1 MKKRIMTAGMLAMIL
16 AMGMTA
22 CANADTKEKSTTKK
36 EQVSESDEKKEQKKS
51 DNEAYVMNEKQKKIY
66 EKIKKTYN
74 AEEQQK
80 IADELEKK
88 KESQEYTLS
97 NMLIEYNPFGT
108 NTQSLYVYFE
118 TDSAVKVSYTIH
130 VKEDDI
136 ADFSR
141 NVYQDEEYQKEH
153 EFQVIGLIP
162 DTENTITFYITNE
175 DGSTDTKEIVY
186 EMGSLY
192 GEEAVQLDTDVKQSA
207 DKLEDGLYV
216 VLGNDST
223 SMDFMYYY
231 DNNGVLRGE
240 VPLLGYRSHRLIFDE
255 NSMYYSISE
264 KKMAQVN
271 RLGQVTKV
279 YDLGNYKLHHDYVFD
294 ENGNMLILATDT
306 TQDSVGDIV
315 GDIVLKLDVNSGE
328 VTEVL
333 DLGDLF
339 GEYKKTCVKNSS
351 DELDWMHINTIQYIG
366 NGSVLLS
373 SRETSTIIKVDNIY
387 DGPVVSYMIGEKDFW
402 KDTSYVSLL
411 LNKKGDF
418 TIQGGQHT
426 ITYETDESLADGQ
439 YYLYMFDNNIGISE
453 TRPDYDWSSIGLKVS
468 SAVDG
473 KNSKYY
479 KYLVDENE
487 GTFEL
492 VDSFKV
498 PYSGYVSSAQET
510 GDNVLVDSG
519 LKGTFTEYDADHK
532 AIVTYKMDYEKF
544 IYRVFKYKFDGFYF
558 EKSE

>member
-36 EQVSESDEKKEQKKS
+36 EQVSESDEKKEQKMS
-51 DNEAYVMNEKQKKIY
+51 DNEANVMNEKQKKIY

-118 TDSAVKVSYTIH
+118 IDSAVKVSYTIH

-306 TQDSVGDIV
+306 TQDSVE
-315 GDIVLKLDVNSGE
+315 DIVLKLDVNSGE

-544 IYRVFKYKFDGFYF
+544 IYCVFKYKFDGFYF

>member
-36 EQVSESDEKKEQKKS
+36 EQVSESDEKKEQKMS
-51 DNEAYVMNEKQKKIY
+51 DNEANVMNEKQKKIY

-216 VLGNDST
+216 VLGNDSP

-279 YDLGNYKLHHDYVFD
+279 YDLGNYKLRHDYVFD

-306 TQDSVGDIV
+306 TQDSVE
-315 GDIVLKLDVNSGE
+315 DIVLKLDVNSGE

-519 LKGTFTEYDADHK
+519 LKGTFTEYDVDHK

>member
-36 EQVSESDEKKEQKKS
+36 EQVSESDEKKEQKMS
-51 DNEAYVMNEKQKKIY
+51 DNEANVMNEKQKKIY

-88 KESQEYTLS
+88 KEYQEYTLS

-216 VLGNDST
+216 VLGNDSP

-306 TQDSVGDIV
+306 TQDSV

-426 ITYETDESLADGQ
+426 ITYETDESLSDGQ

-519 LKGTFTEYDADHK
+519 LKGTFTEYDVDHK

>member
-16 AMGMTA
+16 VMGMTA

-36 EQVSESDEKKEQKKS
+36 EQVSESDEKKEQKMS
-51 DNEAYVMNEKQKKIY
+51 DNEANVMNEKQKKIY

-216 VLGNDST
+216 VLGNDSP

-306 TQDSVGDIV
+306 TQDSVE
-315 GDIVLKLDVNSGE
+315 DIVLKLDVNSGE

-426 ITYETDESLADGQ
+426 ITYETDESLSDGQ

-519 LKGTFTEYDADHK
+519 LKGTFTEYDVDHK

>member
-223 SMDFMYYY
+223 FMYYY

-315 GDIVLKLDVNSGE
+315 LKLDVNSGE

-387 DGPVVSYMIGEKDFW
+387 DGPMVSYMIGEKDFW

>member
-216 VLGNDST
+216 VLGNDSP

-306 TQDSVGDIV
+306 TQDSV

-532 AIVTYKMDYEKF
+532 AIVTYNMDYEKF

>member
-216 VLGNDST
+216 VLGNDSP

-306 TQDSVGDIV
+306 TQDSVE
-315 GDIVLKLDVNSGE
+315 DIVLKLDVNSGE

-387 DGPVVSYMIGEKDFW
+387 DGPMVSYMIGEKDFW

-519 LKGTFTEYDADHK
+519 LKGTFTEYDVDHK

>member
-1 MKKRIMTAGMLAMIL
+1 MTAGMLAMIL

-36 EQVSESDEKKEQKKS
+36 EQVSESDEKKEQKMS
-51 DNEAYVMNEKQKKIY
+51 DNEANVMNEKQKKIY

-216 VLGNDST
+216 VLGNDSP

-306 TQDSVGDIV
+306 TQDSVE
-315 GDIVLKLDVNSGE
+315 DIVLKLDVNSGE

-418 TIQGGQHT
+418 TIQGGQYT
-426 ITYETDESLADGQ
+426 ITYETDESLSDGQ

-519 LKGTFTEYDADHK
+519 LKGTFTEYDVDHK

>member
-36 EQVSESDEKKEQKKS
+36 EQVSESDEKKEQKMS
-51 DNEAYVMNEKQKKIY
+51 DNEANVMNEKQKKIY

-162 DTENTITFYITNE
+162 DTENTITFYIKNE

-216 VLGNDST
+216 VLGNDSP

-306 TQDSVGDIV
+306 TQDS
-315 GDIVLKLDVNSGE
+315 LDVNSGE

-387 DGPVVSYMIGEKDFW
+387 DGPVVSYIIGEKDFW

>member
-36 EQVSESDEKKEQKKS
+36 EQVSESDEKKEQKMS
-51 DNEAYVMNEKQKKIY
+51 DNEANVMNEKQKKIY

-175 DGSTDTKEIVY
+175 DGSTDTNEIVY

-216 VLGNDST
+216 VLGNDSA
-223 SMDFMYYY
+223 SKDFMYYYY

-306 TQDSVGDIV
+306 TQDSVE
-315 GDIVLKLDVNSGE
+315 DIVLKLDVNSGE

>member
-36 EQVSESDEKKEQKKS
+36 EQVSESDEKKEQKMS
-51 DNEAYVMNEKQKKIY
+51 DNEANVMNEKQKKIY

-216 VLGNDST
+216 VLGNDSP

-306 TQDSVGDIV
+306 TQDSVE
-315 GDIVLKLDVNSGE
+315 DIVLKLDVNSGE

-351 DELDWMHINTIQYIG
+351 DELYWMHINTIQYIG

-418 TIQGGQHT
+418 TIQGGQYT
-426 ITYETDESLADGQ
+426 ITYETDESLSDGQ

-519 LKGTFTEYDADHK
+519 LKGTFTEYDVDHK

>member
-1 MKKRIMTAGMLAMIL
+1 MTAGMLAMIL

-36 EQVSESDEKKEQKKS
+36 EQVSESDEKKEQKMS
-51 DNEAYVMNEKQKKIY
+51 DNEANVMNEKQKKIY

-216 VLGNDST
+216 VLGNDSP

-306 TQDSVGDIV
+306 TQDSVE
-315 GDIVLKLDVNSGE
+315 DIVLKLDVNSGE

-351 DELDWMHINTIQYIG
+351 DELYWMHINTIQYIG

-426 ITYETDESLADGQ
+426 ITYETDESLSDGQ

-519 LKGTFTEYDADHK
+519 LKGTFTEYDVDHK

>member
-51 DNEAYVMNEKQKKIY
+51 DNEANVMNEKQKKIY

-306 TQDSVGDIV
+306 TQDSVD
-315 GDIVLKLDVNSGE
+315 DIVLKLDVNSGE

-351 DELDWMHINTIQYIG
+351 DELDWMHINTIQYMG

-468 SAVDG
+468 SAVA
-473 KNSKYY
+473 KYY

-498 PYSGYVSSAQET
+498 PYSGYVSSAQEI

-532 AIVTYKMDYEKF
+532 AIVTYKVDYEKF

>member
-1 MKKRIMTAGMLAMIL
+1 MIL

-36 EQVSESDEKKEQKKS
+36 EQVSESDEKKEQKMS
-51 DNEAYVMNEKQKKIY
+51 DNEANVMNEKQKKIY

-306 TQDSVGDIV
+306 TQDSVE
-315 GDIVLKLDVNSGE
+315 DIVLKLDVNSGE

-532 AIVTYKMDYEKF
+532 AIVTYMRNLFIVYSNTSLMDF
-544 IYRVFKYKFDGFYF
+544 ILKKVNNP
-558 EKSE
+558 

>member
-1 MKKRIMTAGMLAMIL
+1 MIL

-36 EQVSESDEKKEQKKS
+36 EQVSESDEKKEQKMS
-51 DNEAYVMNEKQKKIY
+51 DNEANVMNEKQKKIY

-306 TQDSVGDIV
+306 TQDSVE
-315 GDIVLKLDVNSGE
+315 DIVLKLDVNSGE

-519 LKGTFTEYDADHK
+519 LKGTFTEYDADYK

>member
-315 GDIVLKLDVNSGE
+315 LKLDAYQHDSVYRKWVSTFKFKRDVN
-328 VTEVL
+328 
-333 DLGDLF
+333 
-339 GEYKKTCVKNSS
+339 N
-351 DELDWMHINTIQYIG
+351 HQ
-366 NGSVLLS
+366 
-373 SRETSTIIKVDNIY
+373 SR
-387 DGPVVSYMIGEKDFW
+387 
-402 KDTSYVSLL
+402 
-411 LNKKGDF
+411 
-418 TIQGGQHT
+418 
-426 ITYETDESLADGQ
+426 
-439 YYLYMFDNNIGISE
+439 
-453 TRPDYDWSSIGLKVS
+453 
-468 SAVDG
+468 
-473 KNSKYY
+473 
-479 KYLVDENE
+479 
-487 GTFEL
+487 
-492 VDSFKV
+492 
-498 PYSGYVSSAQET
+498 
-510 GDNVLVDSG
+510 
-519 LKGTFTEYDADHK
+519 
-532 AIVTYKMDYEKF
+532 
-544 IYRVFKYKFDGFYF
+544 
-558 EKSE
+558 

>member
-51 DNEAYVMNEKQKKIY
+51 DNEANVMNEKQKKIY

-192 GEEAVQLDTDVKQSA
+192 GEEAVQLDTDVKQSS

-306 TQDSVGDIV
+306 TQDSVE
-315 GDIVLKLDVNSGE
+315 DIVLKLDVNSGE

-439 YYLYMFDNNIGISE
+439 YYLYMFDNNNIGISE

-544 IYRVFKYKFDGFYF
+544 IYRVFKYKFDGF
-558 EKSE
+558 

>member
-1 MKKRIMTAGMLAMIL
+1 MIL

-36 EQVSESDEKKEQKKS
+36 EQVSESDEKKEQKMS
-51 DNEAYVMNEKQKKIY
+51 DNEANVMNEKQKKIY

-294 ENGNMLILATDT
+294 ENGNMLIIATDT
-306 TQDSVGDIV
+306 TQDSVE
-315 GDIVLKLDVNSGE
+315 DIVLKLDVNSGE

-532 AIVTYKMDYEKF
+532 AIVTYKMAYEKF

>member
-216 VLGNDST
+216 VLGNDSP

-306 TQDSVGDIV
+306 TQDSVE
-315 GDIVLKLDVNSGE
+315 DIVLKLDVNSGE

-351 DELDWMHINTIQYIG
+351 DELYWMHINTIQYIG

-426 ITYETDESLADGQ
+426 ITYETDESLSDGQ

-519 LKGTFTEYDADHK
+519 LKGTFTEYDVDHK

>member
-22 CANADTKEKSTTKK
+22 CANADTKEKSKTKK
-36 EQVSESDEKKEQKKS
+36 EQVSESDEKKEQKMS
-51 DNEAYVMNEKQKKIY
+51 DNEANVMNEKQKKIY

-216 VLGNDST
+216 VLGNDSP

-306 TQDSVGDIV
+306 TQDSVE
-315 GDIVLKLDVNSGE
+315 DIVLKLDVNSGE

-418 TIQGGQHT
+418 TIQGGQYT
-426 ITYETDESLADGQ
+426 ITYETDESLSDGQ

-519 LKGTFTEYDADHK
+519 LKGTFTEYDVDHK

>member
-36 EQVSESDEKKEQKKS
+36 EQVSESDEKKEQKMS
-51 DNEAYVMNEKQKKIY
+51 DNEANVMNEKQKKIY

-216 VLGNDST
+216 VLGNDSP

-306 TQDSVGDIV
+306 TQDSVE
-315 GDIVLKLDVNSGE
+315 DIVLKLDVNSGE

-351 DELDWMHINTIQYIG
+351 DELDWMNINTIQYIG

-426 ITYETDESLADGQ
+426 ITYETDESLSDGQ

-519 LKGTFTEYDADHK
+519 LKGTFTEYDVDHK

>member
-216 VLGNDST
+216 LGNDST

-306 TQDSVGDIV
+306 TQDSVE
-315 GDIVLKLDVNSGE
+315 DIVLKLDVNSGE

-387 DGPVVSYMIGEKDFW
+387 DGPVVSYIIGEKDFW

>member
-1 MKKRIMTAGMLAMIL
+1 MIL

-36 EQVSESDEKKEQKKS
+36 EQVSESDEKKEQKMS
-51 DNEAYVMNEKQKKIY
+51 DNEANVMNEKQKKIY

-223 SMDFMYYY
+223 SKDFMYYY

-306 TQDSVGDIV
+306 TQDSVE
-315 GDIVLKLDVNSGE
+315 DIVLKLDVNSGE

-351 DELDWMHINTIQYIG
+351 DELDWMHITIQYIG

>member
-36 EQVSESDEKKEQKKS
+36 EQVSESDEKKEQKMS
-51 DNEAYVMNEKQKKIY
+51 DNEANVMNEKQKKIY

-216 VLGNDST
+216 VLGNDSP

-279 YDLGNYKLHHDYVFD
+279 YDLGNYKHHDYVFD

-306 TQDSVGDIV
+306 TQDSVE
-315 GDIVLKLDVNSGE
+315 DIVLKLDVNSGE

-426 ITYETDESLADGQ
+426 ITYETDESLSDGQ

>member
-1 MKKRIMTAGMLAMIL
+1 MTAGMLAMIL
-16 AMGMTA
+16 AVGITA
-22 CANADTKEKSTTKK
+22 CTKADNTTKT
-36 EQVSESDEKKEQKKS
+36 ENTSTSESDGKKEQKKS
-51 DNEAYVMNEKQKKIY
+51 DNEKNVMTTEQKKIY
-66 EKIKKTYN
+66 EKIKLTYKE
-74 AEEQQK
+74 EEQK
-80 IADELEKK
+80 KVAEELEKK
-88 KESQEYTLS
+88 KASQDYNLN

-108 NTQSLYVYFE
+108 NTQSLYVYFK
-118 TDSAVKVSYTIH
+118 TDAAVKISYMIH
-130 VKEDDI
+130 VKDDGI
-136 ADFSR
+136 SDFSR
-141 NVYQDEEYQKEH
+141 DVYQDEEYQTEH

-162 DTENTITFYITNE
+162 DTENTITFYVTNE
-175 DGSTDTKEIVY
+175 DGSTNTKEIVY

-192 GEEAVQLDTDVKQSA
+192 GEEKVQLDTDIKQSA
-207 DKLEDGLYV
+207 DQLEDGLYV
-216 VLGNDST
+216 ILGNDSS

-231 DNNGVLRGE
+231 DNSGVLRGE
-240 VPLLGYRSHRLIFDE
+240 VPLLGYRSHRLLFDD
-255 NSMYYSISE
+255 NFMYYSISE
-264 KKMAQVN
+264 KRMAQVN

-279 YDLGNYKLHHDYVFD
+279 YNLGDYSLHHDYVFD

-306 TQDSVGDIV
+306 TQDSVE
-315 GDIVLKLDVNSGE
+315 DIVLKLDVNSGE

-339 GEYKKTCVKNSS
+339 GDYKKTCVKNSS
-351 DELDWMHINTIQYIG
+351 DELYWMHINTIQYMG

-373 SRETSTIIKVDNIY
+373 SRETSTIIKVDNLY
-387 DGPVVSYMIGEKDFW
+387 DEPSIAYMIGEKDFW
-402 KDTSYVSLL
+402 EDTSYVSCV

-418 TIQGGQHT
+418 IIQGGQHT

-439 YYLYMFDNNIGISE
+439 YYLYMFNNNIGISE
-453 TRPDYDWSSIGLKVS
+453 TRPDYDWSSIGLKTS

-498 PYSGYVSSAQET
+498 PYSGYVSSAQDI
-510 GDNVLVDSG
+510 GDHVLADSG

-532 AIVTYKMDYEKF
+532 AIATYKMDCEDF
-544 IYRVFKYKFDGFYF
+544 IYRVFKYNFEGYYF
-558 EKSE
+558 GKSE

>member
-16 AMGMTA
+16 AVGITA
-22 CANADTKEKSTTKK
+22 CTKADNTTKT
-36 EQVSESDEKKEQKKS
+36 ENTSTSESDGKKEQKKS
-51 DNEAYVMNEKQKKIY
+51 DNEKNVMTTEQKKIY
-66 EKIKKTYN
+66 EKIKLTYKE
-74 AEEQQK
+74 EEQK
-80 IADELEKK
+80 KVAEKLEKK
-88 KESQEYTLS
+88 KESQDYNLN

-108 NTQSLYVYFE
+108 NTQSLYVYFK
-118 TDSAVKVSYTIH
+118 TDAAVKISYMIH
-130 VKEDDI
+130 VKDDGI
-136 ADFSR
+136 SDFSR
-141 NVYQDEEYQKEH
+141 DVYQDEEYQTEH

-162 DTENTITFYITNE
+162 DTENTITFYVTNE
-175 DGSTDTKEIVY
+175 DGSTNTKEIVY

-192 GEEAVQLDTDVKQSA
+192 GEEKVQLDTDIKQSA
-207 DKLEDGLYV
+207 DQLEDGLYV
-216 VLGNDST
+216 ILGNDSS

-231 DNNGVLRGE
+231 DNSGVLRGE
-240 VPLLGYRSHRLIFDE
+240 VPLLGYRSHRLLFDD
-255 NSMYYSISE
+255 NFMYYSISE
-264 KKMAQVN
+264 KRMAQVN

-279 YDLGNYKLHHDYVFD
+279 YNLGDYSLHHDYVFD

-306 TQDSVGDIV
+306 TQDSVE
-315 GDIVLKLDVNSGE
+315 DIVLKLDVNSGE

-339 GEYKKTCVKNSS
+339 GDYKKTCVKNSS
-351 DELDWMHINTIQYIG
+351 DELDWMHINTIQYMG

-373 SRETSTIIKVDNIY
+373 SRETSTIIKVDNLY
-387 DGPVVSYMIGEKDFW
+387 DEPSIAYMIGEKDFW
-402 KDTSYVSLL
+402 EDTSYVSCV

-418 TIQGGQHT
+418 IIQGGQHT

-439 YYLYMFDNNIGISE
+439 YYLYMFNNNIGISE
-453 TRPDYDWSSIGLKVS
+453 TRPDYDWSSIGLKTS

-498 PYSGYVSSAQET
+498 PYSGYVSSAQDI
-510 GDNVLVDSG
+510 GDHVLADSG

-532 AIVTYKMDYEKF
+532 AIATYKMDCEDF
-544 IYRVFKYKFDGFYF
+544 IYRVFKYNFEGYYF
-558 EKSE
+558 GKSE

>member
-1 MKKRIMTAGMLAMIL
+1 
-16 AMGMTA
+16 MGMTA

-216 VLGNDST
+216 VLGNDSP

-306 TQDSVGDIV
+306 TQDSVE
-315 GDIVLKLDVNSGE
+315 DIVLKLDVNSGE

-426 ITYETDESLADGQ
+426 ITYETDESLSDGQ

-519 LKGTFTEYDADHK
+519 LKGTFTEYDVDHK

>member
-315 GDIVLKLDVNSGE
+315 LKLDVNSGE

-439 YYLYMFDNNIGISE
+439 YYLYMFDNIGISE